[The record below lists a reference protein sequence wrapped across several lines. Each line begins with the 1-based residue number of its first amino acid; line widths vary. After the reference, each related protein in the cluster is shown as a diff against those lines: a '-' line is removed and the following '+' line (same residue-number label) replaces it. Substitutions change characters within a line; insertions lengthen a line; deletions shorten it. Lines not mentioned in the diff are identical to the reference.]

1 MFWDSFQTFKI
12 SLLNC
17 KTIRWMKLHHF
28 KNGIAKNVF
37 HLKRLSNKIGIGW
50 HWFTWQYIY
59 ILWKGT
65 SVFQFKVVYTTHP
78 ILEVHMTH
86 REQVIKMFSFAF
98 KDKTMKAIKDMLQK
112 YLLSLLLMMFYHNR
126 TTAVYKVIWS
136 VIYSFID
143 DFMCLDYLVV
153 LQNKLSAYNNRFE
166 KAKFNDL
173 YGLGIT
179 EILMNII
186 LCNGFKNWQY
196 QQGLLHVPV
205 LLFLIIFQKYS
216 YCWKIRR

>member
-1 MFWDSFQTFKI
+1 
-12 SLLNC
+12 
-17 KTIRWMKLHHF
+17 
-28 KNGIAKNVF
+28 
-37 HLKRLSNKIGIGW
+37 
-50 HWFTWQYIY
+50 
-59 ILWKGT
+59 
-65 SVFQFKVVYTTHP
+65 
-78 ILEVHMTH
+78 
-86 REQVIKMFSFAF
+86 
-98 KDKTMKAIKDMLQK
+98 
-112 YLLSLLLMMFYHNR
+112 
-126 TTAVYKVIWS
+126 
-136 VIYSFID
+136 
-143 DFMCLDYLVV
+143 MCLDYLVV

-216 YCWKIRR
+216 YC